1 MTLKEL
7 TEYLH
12 KHIGYRFYI
21 RTNNEYSVYGFVDTF
36 KGYLGEE
43 KGKFY
48 LFTLADD
55 YTNAILNHPNIRH
68 QCIICYKP
76 LGYSCHAI
84 YEIFLQQN
92 KESYSE

>member
-48 LFTLADD
+48 LFTLHSDN
-55 YTNAILNHPNIRH
+55 NAILKHPSIKCQH
-68 QCIICYKP
+68 IICYRP
-76 LGYSCHAI
+76 LMYSYHAI
-84 YEIFLQQN
+84 YEISLQQD

>member
-12 KHIGYRFYI
+12 KSVGYKFYM
-21 RTNNEYSVYGFVDTF
+21 RKNNEYSVYGFTDIF
-36 KGYLGEE
+36 KGYLREE

-48 LFTLADD
+48 LFIHAN
-55 YTNAILNHPNIRH
+55 YTNAILNHSKIKH
-68 QCIICYKP
+68 KCIICYKP
-76 LGYSCHAI
+76 LRYSCHAI
-84 YEIFLQQN
+84 HEISLQQD